1 MHALSRLSEANR
13 TAIAHITDELDPLSL
28 NWLSGYLAGVAQVRH
43 TGLPAQAPV
52 SPELSLV
59 PAAAAPAQRPAT
71 IVFGSQTGNAQRVA
85 EAFAQRCEAA
95 GIPVR
100 LLRADRYPTR
110 ELKEER
116 LLYVI
121 ISTQGEGDP
130 PDDSIA
136 FFEFLSGARAPK
148 LPELKF
154 GVLGLGDSSYP
165 LFCGIAEKIDQ
176 RLLALGAERILD
188 AGLADLDIDT
198 VAAPWQDKAF
208 GFLETDHQAH
218 AAATVPAAQSSNVTV
233 LETQAR
239 STFTRDNPFQ
249 ATVLQSQSIT
259 GRDSTRNIYHYELSL
274 EGSGLKYQPGDA
286 LGVWPTQNAKLVE
299 AVIQTLKLDPQETVT
314 IQDKSHTLQAWLSH
328 YRELTQLT
336 KPFLVELAKHNNDA
350 VLQTAVGPDG
360 LSTLQ
365 ELLKTHQVLDVLE
378 RFPATWSA
386 AELVQALRPLAPRM
400 YSIASSQSEVDEE
413 VHLTVANVH
422 YQFNKQDR
430 WGVASDYLA
439 RLNEGD
445 TVPVFI
451 DPNTRFRL
459 PEDTNRD
466 VIMIGPG
473 TGVAPFRAF
482 VQERSV
488 QGGEG
493 RNWLF
498 FGNPHFH
505 SDFLYQTEWQR
516 ALQDGQLQH
525 LDLAFSRDQ
534 ENKVYVQHRLLEKA
548 ADVYAW
554 IQGGAHIY
562 VCGDANQMAK
572 DVHQTL
578 QEIARQEGGLDADQA
593 RRWLEELSAQGRY
606 ARDVY

>member
-1 MHALSRLSEANR
+1 
-13 TAIAHITDELDPLSL
+13 
-28 NWLSGYLAGVAQVRH
+28 
-43 TGLPAQAPV
+43 
-52 SPELSLV
+52 
-59 PAAAAPAQRPAT
+59 
-71 IVFGSQTGNAQRVA
+71 
-85 EAFAQRCEAA
+85 
-95 GIPVR
+95 
-100 LLRADRYPTR
+100 
-110 ELKEER
+110 
-116 LLYVI
+116 
-121 ISTQGEGDP
+121 
-130 PDDSIA
+130 
-136 FFEFLSGARAPK
+136 
-148 LPELKF
+148 
-154 GVLGLGDSSYP
+154 
-165 LFCGIAEKIDQ
+165 
-176 RLLALGAERILD
+176 
-188 AGLADLDIDT
+188 
-198 VAAPWQDKAF
+198 
-208 GFLETDHQAH
+208 
-218 AAATVPAAQSSNVTV
+218 
-233 LETQAR
+233 
-239 STFTRDNPFQ
+239 
-249 ATVLQSQSIT
+249 
-259 GRDSTRNIYHYELSL
+259 
-274 EGSGLKYQPGDA
+274 
-286 LGVWPTQNAKLVE
+286 
-299 AVIQTLKLDPQETVT
+299 
-314 IQDKSHTLQAWLSH
+314 
-328 YRELTQLT
+328 
-336 KPFLVELAKHNNDA
+336 
-350 VLQTAVGPDG
+350 
-360 LSTLQ
+360 
-365 ELLKTHQVLDVLE
+365 
-378 RFPATWSA
+378 
-386 AELVQALRPLAPRM
+386 
-400 YSIASSQSEVDEE
+400 VDEE

-422 YQFNKQDR
+422 YQFNEQDR

-459 PEDTNRD
+459 PEDSNRD

-548 ADVYAW
+548 AEVYAW

-593 RRWLEELSAQGRY
+593 RSWLEELSAQGRY